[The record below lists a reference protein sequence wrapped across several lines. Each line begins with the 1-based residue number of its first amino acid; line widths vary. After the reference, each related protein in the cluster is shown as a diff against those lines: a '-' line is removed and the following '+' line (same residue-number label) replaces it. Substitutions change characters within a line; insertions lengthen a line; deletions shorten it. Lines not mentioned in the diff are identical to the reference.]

1 MTRCCGSLFILLYSQ
16 FKNDEEDTEIWLYM
30 PLSVGGVTDRRV
42 VLYGGL
48 CPGAQTYQVDG
59 GEGMVTRGE
68 LLSVDH

>member
-1 MTRCCGSLFILLYSQ
+1 
-16 FKNDEEDTEIWLYM
+16 M